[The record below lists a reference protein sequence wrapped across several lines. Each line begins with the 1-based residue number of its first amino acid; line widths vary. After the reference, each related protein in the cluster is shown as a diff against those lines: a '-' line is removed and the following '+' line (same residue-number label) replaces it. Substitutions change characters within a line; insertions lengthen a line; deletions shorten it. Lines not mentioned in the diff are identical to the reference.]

1 MKQEV
6 FDALCLWLPKR
17 KGAWVFPSPRKPGMY
32 IQDFGKAFDK
42 AAKQAGLTGVTP
54 YSLRHTFATEL
65 DGRAVSVRSSPY

>member
-17 KGAWVFPSPRKPGMY
+17 NGPWAFPSPRNSRMH
-32 IQDFGKAFDK
+32 IQDFGKAFNK
-42 AAKQAGLTGVTP
+42 AVKQAGLTGVTP